1 MLADNALNA
10 NLQKMDKSQYWQ
22 KMDKS
27 QYYFF
32 NLHSIAL
39 TSPDVRECVHAMEY
53 LYPENEVLGVYRS
66 HPADWLGEWVGVWHI

>member
-1 MLADNALNA
+1 MLTCRKWIKA
-10 NLQKMDKSQYWQ
+10 NIDRKWIKANII
-22 KMDKS
+22 
-27 QYYFF
+27 FF